1 MTLKA
6 PFPYFGGKSRVA
18 PIVWDAF
25 GGVRNYVEPFFGSG
39 AVLLARPD
47 WQPGMTETVNDMDGY
62 LCNFWRAIQHDPE
75 QTAHY
80 ADWPVSEL
88 DLHARHKWLIEQ
100 RPIVERLR
108 AEPDYFDVKIAG
120 YWVWGLC
127 AWIGPGWTFAD
138 VRQLPH
144 LGDAG
149 VGINRRLPY
158 LGDAGRGKYIRD
170 YFAGLSARLRDV
182 RVACGDWRRV
192 LGERVT
198 FKNGGMHRGGNNLT
212 ATFLDPPYAATNR
225 ATVYDHDNA
234 SVAHDVAEWCRANEN
249 NPKLRIVLA
258 GYEGDYDL
266 PGWYALPWKANG
278 GYGSQGNGRGRENAG
293 RERLWFSPHC
303 IQRQQETQTALA
315 V

>member
-62 LCNFWRAIQHDPE
+62 LCNFWRAIQYDPE

-88 DLHARHKWLIEQ
+88 DLHARHKWLIEKK
-100 RPIVERLR
+100 PEVERLR
-108 AEPDYFDVKIAG
+108 SEPDYFDAKIAG

-127 AWIGPGWTFAD
+127 AWIGVGWTVATAK
-138 VRQLPH
+138 QLPH
-144 LGDAG
+144 LGNAG
-149 VGINRRLPY
+149 RGINRRLPH
-158 LGDAGRGKYIRD
+158 LSGGRGKYIRD
-170 YFAGLSARLRDV
+170 YFAELSARLRDV
-182 RVACGDWRRV
+182 RVVCGDWSRV
-192 LGERVT
+192 LGASVT
-198 FKNGGMHRGGNNLT
+198 FKNGGMHNV
-212 ATFLDPPYAATNR
+212 AAVFLDPPYTSKNR
-225 ATVYDHDNA
+225 ATVYDHDGT
-234 SVAHDVAEWCRANEN
+234 SVAHDVADWCRENED

-258 GYEGDYDL
+258 GYAGDYDL
-266 PGWYALPWKANG
+266 PNWHELPWKTRG
-278 GYGSQGNGRGRENAG
+278 GYGLTGNGQGRENAN

-303 IQRQQETQTALA
+303 IQPQREMQTALA